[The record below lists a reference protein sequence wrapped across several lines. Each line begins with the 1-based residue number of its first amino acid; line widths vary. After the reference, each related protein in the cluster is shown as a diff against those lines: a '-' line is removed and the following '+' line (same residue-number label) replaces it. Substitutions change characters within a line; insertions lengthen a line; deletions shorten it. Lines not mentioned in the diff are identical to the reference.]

1 LLLLRLALGTAALV
15 QAKLYL
21 IDPSHTTLGAWI
33 GGLLAALGGAL
44 IVVGFL
50 TPLAS
55 ALIALGS
62 AGIVF
67 AWFPAPMMNIIDTL
81 LAGGFVIVMSV
92 AIAFLGPGAFSV
104 DCRLFGRREIVI
116 PYPSRPAK
124 P

>member
-1 LLLLRLALGTAALV
+1 MLLLRLALGTAALV

-21 IDPSHTTLGAWI
+21 IDPSHTTLAAWI
-33 GGLLAALGGAL
+33 GGLLAAGGGAL
-44 IVVGFL
+44 LVVGFL
-50 TPLAS
+50 TPVAS
-55 ALIALGS
+55 ALIGLGS

-67 AWFPAPMMNIIDTL
+67 SWFPAPMMNIIDTL
-81 LAGGFVIVMSV
+81 LAGGFVIVMSA